1 MSTLDFCTQF
11 HKNAYFG
18 GYPNQTEF
26 KELIE
31 ILKITNFLDLTT
43 IKERQN
49 LNYNYEYDLQYYTD
63 VKYRNFCI
71 LDNKT
76 PYSTESFLQLI
87 IDISK
92 EIMDDKYIYIHCKG
106 GHGRSSLFVAC
117 ILMYLFS
124 EDSKKS
130 IHKTKEFHKKRKNLK
145 EKYRNIEIPSSFCQR
160 RYIDEIH
167 EKLKNII
174 KNS

>member
-49 LNYNYEYDLQYYTD
+49 LNYNFI
-63 VKYRNFCI
+63 VFI
-71 LDNKT
+71 
-76 PYSTESFLQLI
+76 
-87 IDISK
+87 
-92 EIMDDKYIYIHCKG
+92 
-106 GHGRSSLFVAC
+106 
-117 ILMYLFS
+117 
-124 EDSKKS
+124 
-130 IHKTKEFHKKRKNLK
+130 KNL
-145 EKYRNIEIPSSFCQR
+145 
-160 RYIDEIH
+160 
-167 EKLKNII
+167 LV
-174 KNS
+174 